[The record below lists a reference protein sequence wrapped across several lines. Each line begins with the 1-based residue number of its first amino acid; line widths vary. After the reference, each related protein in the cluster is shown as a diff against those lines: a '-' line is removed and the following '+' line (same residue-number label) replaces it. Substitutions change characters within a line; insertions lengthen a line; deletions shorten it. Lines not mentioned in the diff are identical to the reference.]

1 MKLPRYCSASNMFV
15 QTNVPSFD
23 AILRKSKYSTL
34 KRVIESDNSIV
45 RILYDTDVFYKSKLF
60 CNIYYVK

>member
-1 MKLPRYCSASNMFV
+1 MPVICLYRQMC
-15 QTNVPSFD
+15 
-23 AILRKSKYSTL
+23 LRLMPYYENQNSTL

-60 CNIYYVK
+60 CNICEMTSVISA

>member
-1 MKLPRYCSASNMFV
+1 MC
-15 QTNVPSFD
+15 
-23 AILRKSKYSTL
+23 LRLMPYYENQNSTL

-60 CNIYYVK
+60 CNICEMTSVISA